1 MGKLRILLADDHRM
15 FREGLRALVGSEPD
29 MDVVGEADD
38 GRAAVALAERLR
50 PDLVLMDVSMPS
62 LNGLQATE
70 RIKQNC
76 PQMKVLALTRH
87 ADDGYLRQLLKA
99 GVAGYVLKR
108 SGSDE
113 LLRAVRAVAAGQSYL
128 DPSVASSVIT
138 DAVGRHTPGADA
150 GKELSRREEQI
161 LQLIARGYANK
172 EIAARLDVSV
182 KTVEMHKANAMRKLG
197 MTSRIDI
204 VSYAILQGW
213 LHET

>member
-1 MGKLRILLADDHRM
+1 MDKLRILLADDHQM
-15 FREGLRALVGSEPD
+15 FREGLGALVGSEPD
-29 MDVVGEADD
+29 MEVVGEADD

-50 PDLVLMDVSMPS
+50 PELVLMDVSMPS
-62 LNGLQATE
+62 MNGLQATE
-70 RIKQNC
+70 RIKQSC
-76 PQMKVLALTRH
+76 PQVKVLALTRH

-113 LLRAVRAVAAGQSYL
+113 LLRAIRAVAAGQSYL

-138 DAVGRHTPGADA
+138 DAVGRQAVGVDA

-161 LQLIARGYANK
+161 LHLIARGYANK

-213 LHET
+213 LRES